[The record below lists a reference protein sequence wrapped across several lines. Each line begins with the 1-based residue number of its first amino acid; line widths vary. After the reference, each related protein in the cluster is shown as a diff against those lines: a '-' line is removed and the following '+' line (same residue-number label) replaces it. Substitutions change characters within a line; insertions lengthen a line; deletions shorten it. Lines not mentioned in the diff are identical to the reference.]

1 MILIDTSAFIEFLNK
16 TGSPFDKEI
25 EYLISNDEDLAIADI
40 TITEILQGIKED
52 KEFNEIKKSLMAFP
66 VCSLKG
72 VDSFIAAAE
81 LFRKCRKKGLTVRST
96 VDLLIAQI
104 VLENNLILLHN
115 DNDFE
120 NIARLNGIKV
130 YKIGS
135 KLKQ

>member
-1 MILIDTSAFIEFLNK
+1 LILIDTSAFIEFLNK